1 MFEMQLGEFE
11 MQLGKFPQ
19 YLEYLQRA
27 EAAAARLFR
36 SFSNIQSQG
45 QSPSRSNGNYCI
57 LVDLSFFLF
66 WVCHILVILL
76 VFMYPRKYDKG
87 KWLKKRVEFWNIYI
101 YLGESSGIYI

>member
-1 MFEMQLGEFE
+1 MFEMQLGKFEMQLGEFEMQVGEFE

-87 KWLKKRVEFWNIYI
+87 KWLKNV
-101 YLGESSGIYI
+101 

>member
-11 MQLGKFPQ
+11 MQLGEFEMQVGEFEMQLGEFEMQVGKFPQ

-27 EAAAARLFR
+27 AAAARLFR

-57 LVDLSFFLF
+57 LVDLF
-66 WVCHILVILL
+66 ILCL
-76 VFMYPRKYDKG
+76 
-87 KWLKKRVEFWNIYI
+87 
-101 YLGESSGIYI
+101 S